1 MEGTSRANMHTLEDM
16 LRQVEPMVQFTRE
29 ELQKLMKEA
38 GRIVVY
44 ERRTTTLLGKETTK
58 RQLFRDRDIKRTLEN
73 ASRREPEKGREP
85 ASSKV
90 GSSSRE
96 RVKRRELAISRVEV
110 DSVGRKIELL
120 GKQIDE
126 LKKRG
131 ELVAHNR
138 NSTFNNKILMQV
150 VNSNFRMPDIP
161 KYDGT
166 KDP

>member
-16 LRQVEPMVQFTRE
+16 LRQVETMVQFTRE
-29 ELQKLMKEA
+29 ELQKLMEEA
-38 GRIVVY
+38 GRIIA
-44 ERRTTTLLGKETTK
+44 
-58 RQLFRDRDIKRTLEN
+58 DRDIERTLEN
-73 ASRREPEKGREP
+73 ASRREPEKGCEP

-110 DSVGRKIELL
+110 DSVGRQIELL

-150 VNSNFRMPDIP
+150 VNSNLRMPEIP